1 MTKRYTNSVLIGSLT
16 LLAAILSPNAMAEG
30 AEGLHMPYH
39 LSLFLGDTHID
50 GEGDNSTIGVD
61 FEYRVN
67 QLLGIGSVIE
77 YAGGE
82 LDATTALAVADIHL
96 HEGWVMQLGPGIER
110 RHSEEVFVSRVG
122 FLYEFESNRYT
133 FSPQLHWDY
142 HSGEENAVVAGFAFG
157 FSF

>member
-1 MTKRYTNSVLIGSLT
+1 MMNKCYATSIGGVV
-16 LLAAILSPNAMAEG
+16 LLATFFSANLMAESE
-30 AEGLHMPYH
+30 EGLHMPYH

-50 GEGDNSTIGVD
+50 GEGDNSTIGID
-61 FEYRVN
+61 IEYRVN
-67 QLLGIGSVIE
+67 QLLGIGSVVE

-122 FLYEFESNRYT
+122 FLYEFELDNYT
-133 FSPQLHWDY
+133 ISPQLHWDY
-142 HSGEENAVVAGFAFG
+142 HNGEENAFVAGFAFG

>member
-1 MTKRYTNSVLIGSLT
+1 MTRCYTTAALLGGVM
-16 LLAAILSPNAMAEG
+16 LLATFMSTNALAESE
-30 AEGLHMPYH
+30 EGLHMPYH

-50 GEGDNSTIGVD
+50 GEGDNSTIGID
-61 FEYRVN
+61 AEYRVN
-67 QLLGIGSVIE
+67 HLLGVGSVIE

-82 LDATTALAVADIHL
+82 LDATTLLAVADIHL

-110 RHSEEVFVSRVG
+110 RHGEEVFVSRVG
-122 FLYEFESNRYT
+122 FLYEFELNHYT

-142 HSGEENAVVAGFAFG
+142 HNGEENAFVAGFAVG